1 LRAFESQLDFRAVKE
16 KGPIQ
21 RLTLGM
27 LSQKIEDD
35 GGQECFGLHC
45 NGYFCMTVLRINAF
59 GTVMRLDKAAIRR
72 QIKRKAASR

>member
-1 LRAFESQLDFRAVKE
+1 
-16 KGPIQ
+16 
-21 RLTLGM
+21 M
-27 LSQKIEDD
+27 LLQKIEDD

-72 QIKRKAASR
+72 QIKRKAA